1 MPFPWCP
8 FGRLLSL
15 SLGCRSFLG
24 RTGLHLPWE
33 NVISFA
39 TGFSALVL
47 SRCFL
52 GWQQVWE
59 NTLLPLLSSR
69 EEAVNVSCALLEK
82 FRRIMPKSGN
92 LFQQR
97 LLTGYQLHYWESNH
111 HVMGRSCERNVEILI
126 LAYIKKV
133 LLHKSSP
140 RYVNLALR
148 DFYASLTD
156 PVM

>member
-1 MPFPWCP
+1 M
-8 FGRLLSL
+8 R
-15 SLGCRSFLG
+15 
-24 RTGLHLPWE
+24 LPWE

-59 NTLLPLLSSR
+59 KTLLPLLSSR

-111 HVMGRSCERNVEILI
+111 HVMGRLCERNMEILI

-133 LLHKSSP
+133 LLHKSGP

-156 PVM
+156 PIM